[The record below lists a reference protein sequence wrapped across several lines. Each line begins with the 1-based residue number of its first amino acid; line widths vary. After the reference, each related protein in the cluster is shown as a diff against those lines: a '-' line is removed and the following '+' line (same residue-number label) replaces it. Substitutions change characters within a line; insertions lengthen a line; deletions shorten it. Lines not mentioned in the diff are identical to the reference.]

1 MIQISHGPLSSPLSM
16 KSRKEALR
24 IAKKIFAASLKDGHL
39 DESSVRK
46 VVAKLSEA
54 RPRGYL
60 EVADAYWR
68 LVRLEVERNRA
79 IIQSAVALDE
89 PTTAGLIADLKKK
102 YGPQITTEFS
112 VDSDLLGG
120 VKIRVGS
127 DVWDGSVKNRLE
139 RLSEQF
145 N

>member
-1 MIQISHGPLSSPLSM
+1 M

-24 IAKKIFAASLKDGHL
+24 LAKKIFAASLKDGQL
-39 DESSVRK
+39 DESVVRK
-46 VVAKLSEA
+46 VVAKLSET
-54 RPRGYL
+54 RPRGFL

-68 LVRLEVERNRA
+68 LVRLEVEKNRA
-79 IIQSAVALDE
+79 IVQSAVALDE
-89 PTTAGLIADLKKK
+89 PTKAGLVTDLKKK

-112 VDSDLLGG
+112 VDPALLGG

-127 DVWDGSVKNRLE
+127 DVWDGSVKHRLE

>member
-1 MIQISHGPLSSPLSM
+1 M

-24 IAKKIFAASLKDGHL
+24 IAKKIFAGCLEDGQL

-46 VVAKLSEA
+46 VVAKLSETK
-54 RPRGYL
+54 PRGYQ
-60 EVADAYWR
+60 EVADAFWR

-79 IIQSAVALDE
+79 IVQSAVALDE
-89 PTTAGLIADLKKK
+89 PTKAALVADLKKK
-102 YGPQITTEFS
+102 YGPQISPEFS
-112 VDSDLLGG
+112 VDPALLGG
-120 VKIRVGS
+120 MKIRVGS

-139 RLSEQF
+139 RLSEKF

>member
-1 MIQISHGPLSSPLSM
+1 M

-24 IAKKIFAASLKDGHL
+24 IAKKIFAGCLKDGQL

-46 VVAKLSEA
+46 VVAKLSETK
-54 RPRGYL
+54 PRGYQ
-60 EVADAYWR
+60 EVADAYLR
-68 LVRLEVERNRA
+68 LVRLEVEKNRA
-79 IIQSAVALDE
+79 IVQSAVALDE
-89 PTTAGLIADLKKK
+89 PTKTGLVADLKKK
-102 YGPQITTEFS
+102 YGPQIQPEFS
-112 VDSDLLGG
+112 VDPGLLGG
-120 VKIRVGS
+120 MKIRVGS

>member
-1 MIQISHGPLSSPLSM
+1 M

-24 IAKKIFAASLKDGHL
+24 IAKKIFAASLKDGQL
-39 DESSVRK
+39 DESAVRK
-46 VVAKLSEA
+46 VVAKLSET
-54 RPRGYL
+54 RPRGFL

-68 LVRLEVERNRA
+68 LVRLEVEKNRA
-79 IIQSAVALDE
+79 IVLSAVALDE
-89 PTTAGLIADLKKK
+89 PTKTGLVADLKKK
-102 YGPQITTEFS
+102 YGPQISTEFS
-112 VDSDLLGG
+112 VDPALLGG

>member
-1 MIQISHGPLSSPLSM
+1 M

-24 IAKKIFAASLKDGHL
+24 TAKKIFAASMTDGRL
-39 DESSVRK
+39 DEAAVKK
-46 VVAKLSEA
+46 VIAKLASS

-68 LVRLEVERNRA
+68 LVRLEVEKNRA
-79 IIQSAVALDE
+79 IVQSSVALDDA
-89 PTTAGLIADLKKK
+89 TKARLTADLKKK
-102 YGPQITTEFS
+102 YGPQVAPEFS
-112 VDSDLLGG
+112 VQPELLGG
-120 VKIRVGS
+120 MKIRVGS

>member
-1 MIQISHGPLSSPLSM
+1 M

-24 IAKKIFAASLKDGHL
+24 TAKKIFAASMKDGRL
-39 DESSVRK
+39 DPAAVKK
-46 VVAKLSEA
+46 VVAKLSET
-54 RPRGYL
+54 RPRGYQ

-68 LVRLEVERNRA
+68 LVRLEVEKSRA
-79 IIQSAVALDE
+79 VVHSSVALDE
-89 PTTAGLIADLKKK
+89 ATRARLSADLKKK
-102 YGPQITTEFS
+102 YGPQVSPEFS
-112 VDSDLLGG
+112 VDPALLGG
-120 VKIRVGS
+120 MKIRVGS

>member
-1 MIQISHGPLSSPLSM
+1 M

-24 IAKKIFAASLKDGHL
+24 LAKKIFAASLKDGQL
-39 DESSVRK
+39 DESVVRK
-46 VVAKLSEA
+46 VVAKLSET
-54 RPRGYL
+54 RPRGFL

-68 LVRLEVERNRA
+68 LVRLEVEKNRA
-79 IIQSAVALDE
+79 IVQSAVVLDE
-89 PTTAGLIADLKKK
+89 PTKTGLVTDLKKK

-112 VDSDLLGG
+112 VDPALLGG

-127 DVWDGSVKNRLE
+127 DVWDGSVNNRLE

>member
-1 MIQISHGPLSSPLSM
+1 M

-24 IAKKIFAASLKDGHL
+24 TAKKIFAASMVGGRL
-39 DESSVRK
+39 DEGVVRK
-46 VVAKLSEA
+46 VVGKLASA
-54 RPRGYL
+54 RPRGYQ

-79 IIQSAVALDE
+79 VVQSAVALDDATKSRLE
-89 PTTAGLIADLKKK
+89 ADLKKK
-102 YGPQITTEFS
+102 YGPQISTEFT
-112 VDSDLLGG
+112 VVPELLGG
-120 VKIRVGS
+120 MKIRVGS

-139 RLSEQF
+139 RLSEKF

>member
-1 MIQISHGPLSSPLSM
+1 M

-24 IAKKIFAASLKDGHL
+24 IAKKIFAASMTDGQL
-39 DESSVRK
+39 DEGAVRK
-46 VVAKLSEA
+46 VIAKLSET
-54 RPRGYL
+54 RPRGYQQ
-60 EVADAYWR
+60 VADAYWR

-79 IIQSAVALDE
+79 VVQSAVALDE
-89 PTTAGLIADLKKK
+89 PTKARLVADLKKK
-102 YGPQITTEFS
+102 YGPQISTEFS
-112 VDSDLLGG
+112 VNPELLGG
-120 VKIRVGS
+120 MKIRVGS

>member
-1 MIQISHGPLSSPLSM
+1 M

-24 IAKKIFAASLKDGHL
+24 LAKKIFAASLKDGQL
-39 DESSVRK
+39 DESVVRK
-46 VVAKLSEA
+46 VVAKLSET
-54 RPRGYL
+54 RPRGFL

-68 LVRLEVERNRA
+68 LVRLEVEKNRA
-79 IIQSAVALDE
+79 VVQSAVVLDE
-89 PTTAGLIADLKKK
+89 PTKTGLVTDLKKK

-112 VDSDLLGG
+112 VDPALLGG